1 MARPLKKGLDYFPM
15 DVNLFSD
22 LKIRFLMGKF
32 GADGLAVYIY
42 LLTAIYREGY
52 CVRADEDFRLL
63 VCVDLRLRAD
73 RLEEMFSFFLERGLF
88 DAALYREQGVLTSAG
103 IQRRFQEAVKARSS
117 RRGIPVE
124 ARWWLLSD
132 EETAAYIRREEAG
145 ASGTGSPEQERA
157 TKPEKRKAPLPAP
170 DRAELTAQYG
180 AQLVDA
186 YLAKAAAYGRTG
198 DQALR
203 SAARW
208 LAEDALS
215 GKIKAPRPTSLD
227 VDAYTDMV
235 KGFRPRFV
243 QKEETE

>member
-1 MARPLKKGLDYFPM
+1 MARPLKKGLDYFPL
-15 DVNLFSD
+15 DVDLFSD
-22 LKIRFLMGKF
+22 LKIRVLMGKF

-63 VCVDLRLRAD
+63 VCADLRLRAG

-88 DAALYREQGVLTSAG
+88 HAALYREQGVLTSAG

-117 RRGIPVE
+117 RRGIQVE

-132 EETAAYIRREEAG
+132 EETAAYIRREDAG
-145 ASGTGSPEQERA
+145 TGGTGSPEQGA
-157 TKPEKRKAPLPAP
+157 AKPEKGKAPLPVP
-170 DRAELTAQYG
+170 DRAEMITHYG
-180 AQLVDA
+180 VQLVDT
-186 YLAKAAAYGRTG
+186 YLVKAAAYGRTG

-208 LAEDALS
+208 LAEDELS

-227 VDAYTDMV
+227 VDAYTDLV